1 MYFWKDW
8 NHTEFAGFSPVTH
21 KLEIYSGSSRDIN
34 TLKVWNNR
42 DNLDIKDPKEPPLEK
57 NKEIYIKNLNNHFN
71 ILLNTCT
78 VIVVDSEFLLNE
90 KQQNVLKCFI
100 NSDKEE
106 MILNDRWNK
115 NIVLNKYKA
124 ELALKTIQKV
134 VSELKEELNKNLE
147 IVKNSKS
154 NKELCTG
161 VYFFNYYEKDC
172 ILDYVE

>member
-8 NHTEFAGFSPVTH
+8 NHSAFVGYDPINHKFETFS
-21 KLEIYSGSSRDIN
+21 SMSRDIN
-34 TLKVWNNR
+34 SLKVWNNR

-57 NKEIYIKNLNNHFN
+57 NKELYIKNLNKRFEA
-71 ILLNTCT
+71 LLNTCT
-78 VIVVDSEFLLNE
+78 VIVDDSEFLLNE
-90 KQQNVLKCFI
+90 KQQNTLKCFL

-106 MILNDRWNK
+106 MILNDRWNE
-115 NIVLNKYKA
+115 NIILNKYKA

-134 VSELKEELNKNLE
+134 VSELKEELYKNLE

-154 NKELCTG
+154 NKELCLG
-161 VYFFNYYEKDC
+161 VYFFNYFEEES

>member
-8 NHTEFAGFSPVTH
+8 NHTEFIGYDPITH
-21 KLEIYSGSSRDIN
+21 KMETYSSAFRDIRI
-34 TLKVWNNR
+34 LKVWNNR

-57 NKEIYIKNLNNHFN
+57 NKEIYIKKLNNHFN
-71 ILLNTCT
+71 SLLNTCT

-90 KQQNVLKCFI
+90 KQQDILKNFLK
-100 NSDKEE
+100 SGKEE
-106 MILNDRWNK
+106 IILRDRWNE

-154 NKELCTG
+154 NKELCIG
-161 VYFFNYYEKDC
+161 VYFFNYFEKDC

>member
-8 NHTEFAGFSPVTH
+8 NHSAFVGYSQVTR
-21 KLEIYSGSSRDIN
+21 KLEIYSSDSRDIRI
-34 TLKVWNNR
+34 LKVWNNR

-57 NKEIYIKNLNNHFN
+57 NKEIYIKKLNNHFN
-71 ILLNTCT
+71 SLLNTCT

-90 KQQNVLKCFI
+90 KQQDILKGFL
-100 NSDKEE
+100 NSGKEE
-106 MILNDRWNK
+106 MILQDRFNE

-134 VSELKEELNKNLE
+134 VSELKEELDKNIE

-154 NKELCTG
+154 NKELCTS

>member
-8 NHTEFAGFSPVTH
+8 NRTAFVGHSPVTH

-57 NKEIYIKNLNNHFN
+57 NKEIYIKKLNNHFN
-71 ILLNTCT
+71 SLLNTCT
-78 VIVVDSEFLLNE
+78 VIVVDSEFLLNK
-90 KQQNVLKCFI
+90 KQQDILKNFLK
-100 NSDKEE
+100 SGKEE
-106 MILNDRWNK
+106 IILRDRFNE
-115 NIVLNKYKA
+115 NVVLNKYKA

-154 NKELCTG
+154 NKELCIG
-161 VYFFNYYEKDC
+161 VYFFNYFEKDC

>member
-8 NHTEFAGFSPVTH
+8 NHSEFIGYDPIRH
-21 KLEIYSGSSRDIN
+21 RMEIYSAATRDIRI
-34 TLKVWNNR
+34 LKVWNNR

-57 NKEIYIKNLNNHFN
+57 NKEIYIEKLNKHFES
-71 ILLNTCT
+71 LLNTCT
-78 VIVVDSEFLLNE
+78 VIVEDSEFLLNE

-106 MILNDRWNK
+106 MVLNDRWNE
-115 NIVLNKYKA
+115 NIVLNKHKA

-134 VSELKEELNKNLE
+134 ISELKEELNKNLE
-147 IVKNSKS
+147 IIKNSKS
-154 NKELCTG
+154 NKELCTS
-161 VYFFNYYEKDC
+161 VYFFNYFEKDC

>member
-8 NHTEFAGFSPVTH
+8 NHTEFIGYDPITH
-21 KLEIYSGSSRDIN
+21 KMETYSGVSKDIRI
-34 TLKVWNNR
+34 LKMWNNR

-90 KQQNVLKCFI
+90 KQQDVLQSFL
-100 NSDKEE
+100 NSGKEE
-106 MILNDRWNK
+106 MILQDRFNE
-115 NIVLNKYKA
+115 NVTLNKYKA
-124 ELALKTIQKV
+124 DLALKTIQKV

-161 VYFFNYYEKDC
+161 VYFFNYFVKDC

>member
-8 NHTEFAGFSPVTH
+8 KHAEFIGYDPITH
-21 KLEIYSGSSRDIN
+21 KMETYSSASRDIKI
-34 TLKVWNNR
+34 LKVWNNR

-57 NKEIYIKNLNNHFN
+57 NKEIYIKKLNNHFN
-71 ILLNTCT
+71 SLLNTCT

-90 KQQNVLKCFI
+90 KQQDILKNFLK
-100 NSDKEE
+100 SGKEE
-106 MILNDRWNK
+106 MILRDRFNE
-115 NIVLNKYKA
+115 NVVLNKYKA

-134 VSELKEELNKNLE
+134 VFELKEELDKNIE

>member
-8 NHTEFAGFSPVTH
+8 NHTEFAGYNPVTH
-21 KLEIYSGSSRDIN
+21 KLEIYSAATRDIRI
-34 TLKVWNNR
+34 LKVWNNR

-57 NKEIYIKNLNNHFN
+57 NKEVYIERLNNYFES
-71 ILLNTCT
+71 LLNTCT
-78 VIVVDSEFLLNE
+78 VIVVDSEFLLNKE
-90 KQQNVLKCFI
+90 QQDVLQSFL
-100 NSDKEE
+100 NSGKEE
-106 MILNDRWNK
+106 MILRDRWNE
-115 NIVLNKYKA
+115 NVVLNKYKA

-154 NKELCTG
+154 NKELCIS
-161 VYFFNYYEKDC
+161 VYFFNYFEKDC

>member
-8 NHTEFAGFSPVTH
+8 NHAEFIGYDPITH
-21 KLEIYSGSSRDIN
+21 KMETYSAATRDIRI
-34 TLKVWNNR
+34 LKVWNNR
-42 DNLDIKDPKEPPLEK
+42 DNLDIKDPKESPLEK
-57 NKEIYIKNLNNHFN
+57 NKEIYIKKLNNHFN
-71 ILLNTCT
+71 SLLNTCT
-78 VIVVDSEFLLNE
+78 VIAVDSEFLLNE
-90 KQQNVLKCFI
+90 KQQDILKNFL
-100 NSDKEE
+100 NSGKEE
-106 MILNDRWNK
+106 MILNNRWNE
-115 NIVLNKYKA
+115 NIVLNKHKA

-134 VSELKEELNKNLE
+134 VSELKEELDKNIE